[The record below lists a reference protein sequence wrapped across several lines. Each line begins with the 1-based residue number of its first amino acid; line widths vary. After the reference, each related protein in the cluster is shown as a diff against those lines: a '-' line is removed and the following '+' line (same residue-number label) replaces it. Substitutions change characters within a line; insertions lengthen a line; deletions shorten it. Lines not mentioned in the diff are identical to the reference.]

1 MAEMTI
7 RRFSVLSVA
16 KIYALLLF
24 IIGLIIGVLYG
35 LMFMFLGATM
45 SFIPRNEGSAAVGGV
60 ASIVIG
66 ILIMIA
72 VPIMYSILG
81 FISGS
86 IAALIYNA
94 AAGVIGGVRFE
105 LEPVDGYMPPPQ
117 NWVPNQ

>member
-72 VPIMYSILG
+72 VPIMYSILVFKRVELPVLLQRSCRRHRWCSIRTG
-81 FISGS
+81 TSGW
-86 IAALIYNA
+86 L
-94 AAGVIGGVRFE
+94 
-105 LEPVDGYMPPPQ
+105 
-117 NWVPNQ
+117 